1 MLNAL
6 YLSIFPMFHIFSGTC
21 TKNWAKTYIQ
31 NQFFGIEAI
40 YLGTKSEGLFYLYP
54 YLDDNKKTII
64 YYAFDSIAQKSVFED
79 MLKISGVGPKTALHL
94 VQLPVADIQEAI
106 RTLNVKFFQSV
117 PGVWPKSAKKILLEL
132 KWNFVME
139 DVQQIDIDQKLY
151 KDIVKSLKG
160 IGYDTSRVASLLQT
174 YPEPL
179 DKNHVSEI
187 IKWLIGNL

>member
-1 MLNAL
+1 
-6 YLSIFPMFHIFSGTC
+6 MFHIFSGTC
-21 TKNWAKTYIQ
+21 TKNGAKTYIQ

-94 VQLPVADIQEAI
+94 VQLPVTDIQEAI

-132 KWNFVME
+132 KGNFAME

-151 KDIVKSLKG
+151 KDIVKSLKW